1 MGDAMNEALDIAVSF
16 IFVILL
22 STVLLIVG
30 MLGYAA
36 AKWVRTMWD
45 EEV

>member
-1 MGDAMNEALDIAVSF
+1 MGYAMNEALDIALSF
-16 IFVILL
+16 MLLIFAC
-22 STVLLIVG
+22 TVVLIVG
-30 MLGYAA
+30 ALGYAA